1 MQNKVIK
8 LGTRAVQHV
17 KFDLDAAR
25 HVSNRGVQKKPA
37 SVSLSLSAWASQDV
51 QVLIVLG
58 QPCVPG
64 TAKCAFDMEEPA
76 RWAW

>member
-1 MQNKVIK
+1 M
-8 LGTRAVQHV
+8 GTRAVQPV
-17 KFDLDAAR
+17 KYDLDAAG

-64 TAKCAFDMEEPA
+64 TAKCVLDMEEPA